1 MQFEIEQQIVEEIR
15 ARSEAWEN
23 LLVLADD
30 IGIRVA
36 GSEGEVQARDFLLAK
51 LQSYGL
57 DDVHLESFPHRA
69 WHAEREM
76 LTVVAP
82 AERTIACRCAGLSP
96 STPKEGLEG
105 GVVFL
110 ESCDGDELEA
120 RKNEVRG
127 RFVVAP
133 YYPFARQLKTPLAA
147 RYGAIGLLEHRNYAG
162 GLQPARTCVFARV
175 GDLPV
180 ASISLED
187 AEYLKRLQERKGPIT
202 VRLTLDSRIERKD
215 SWNVVGQLTGT
226 EKPDEFIVIGGHYD
240 SWHVGPGAIDNASGV
255 VAALEA
261 ARALTKFRE
270 HLPRTVRFVLF
281 GVEESGLV
289 GSWAYTKEH
298 EAELDDTILM
308 INNDVGGR
316 PNGIGISGFEEFRTP
331 LEEVAERVE
340 VEGLD
345 EDRPFSVSVGGAS
358 WGSDHFPFVV
368 HGVPTIGMGAESVVP
383 EDRLYGHSRADT
395 ADKVYEQ
402 GLSESAAINA
412 QVILQIANL
421 PERPAQ
427 RRTQEQV
434 EAFFRSHDSMET
446 LALLQVWPPD
456 VALDRYFNI

>member
-23 LLVLADD
+23 LLVLVDD

-36 GSEGEVQARDFLLAK
+36 GSEGEAQARDFLLAK

-69 WHAEREM
+69 WHSEREV

-96 STPKEGLEG
+96 SPPKEGLEG

-110 ESCDGDELEA
+110 ESCASDALEA
-120 RKNEVRG
+120 LSEAEHGARACDPPLGEDADEISTCGCVG
-127 RFVVAP
+127 RCLEGVV
-133 YYPFARQLKTPLAA
+133 
-147 RYGAIGLLEHRNYAG
+147 LLLR
-162 GLQPARTCVFARV
+162 CVP
-175 GDLPV
+175 LPV

-187 AEYLKRLQERKGPIT
+187 AEYLKRLQERKGQIT

-226 EKPDEFIVIGGHYD
+226 EKPDECIVIGGHYD
-240 SWHVGPGAIDNASGV
+240 TWHVGPGAIDNASGV

-261 ARALTKFRE
+261 ARALAKFRE

-434 EAFFRSHDSMET
+434 ETFFRAHDSMET